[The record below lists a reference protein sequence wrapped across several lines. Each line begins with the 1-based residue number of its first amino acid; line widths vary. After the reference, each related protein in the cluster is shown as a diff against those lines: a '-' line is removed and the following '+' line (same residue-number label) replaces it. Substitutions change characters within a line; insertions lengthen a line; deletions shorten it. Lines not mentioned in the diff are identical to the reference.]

1 LKERSCDCGRK
12 VKKKYLKGNNW
23 VCYYC
28 YQKQFTKIPG
38 QDKKCTSLDDAVK
51 KIRKVRSYI
60 TKDGSIRCMIF
71 VPSCFYGKKI
81 MVKVVE

>member
-28 YQKQFTKIPG
+28 YQKQFTRIPG

-51 KIRKVRSYI
+51 KIRKVRSYTLLSFIPLFFTI
-60 TKDGSIRCMIF
+60 TILACAIMI
-71 VPSCFYGKKI
+71 VI
-81 MVKVVE
+81 